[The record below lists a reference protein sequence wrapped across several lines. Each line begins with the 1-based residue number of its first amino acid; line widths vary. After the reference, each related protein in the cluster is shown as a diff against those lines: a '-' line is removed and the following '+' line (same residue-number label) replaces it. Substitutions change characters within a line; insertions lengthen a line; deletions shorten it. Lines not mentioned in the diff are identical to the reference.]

1 MPGESKTE
9 KPTAKRRRDERK
21 KGNVFTSHDVT
32 IITSL
37 FGAFVILR
45 AFFPTIVGNI
55 SEFMIKSFSNSS
67 LMQVEDADK
76 RFAIEFA
83 FTCLKSI
90 YPLLI
95 VAVVIPILAVGTQ
108 TKFLWVSKNL
118 GFHFGKLNP
127 FKGIK
132 KIFSIKN
139 LIELLKN
146 SVKVVIL
153 GYILYTILRADFI
166 QIRRTMDM
174 DVSSASAY
182 LLNLIYSMVTKV
194 VMVFVVIAVADFFY
208 QWWDYERKLK
218 MSKQEV
224 KEEFKQTE
232 GDPQIKGKIRSIQ
245 RQRAMSR
252 MMQAVPKA
260 DVVIKN
266 PTHFAVALKYDIDQD
281 AAPTVV
287 AKGQDEL
294 AKRIIAIAEQNGVY
308 VIENRPLA
316 RALYA
321 ACALNSQI
329 PEEYYGAVA
338 EILVYVF
345 RMNNKWSGDNK

>member
-1 MPGESKTE
+1 M
-9 KPTAKRRRDERK
+9 
-21 KGNVFTSHDVT
+21 V
-32 IITSL
+32 L
-37 FGAFVILR
+37 
-45 AFFPTIVGNI
+45 
-55 SEFMIKSFSNSS
+55 
-67 LMQVEDADK
+67 
-76 RFAIEFA
+76 
-83 FTCLKSI
+83 
-90 YPLLI
+90 
-95 VAVVIPILAVGTQ
+95 PILSVGVQ

-127 FKGIK
+127 LKGIK

-139 LIELLKN
+139 LLELLKN
-146 SVKVVIL
+146 SVKVIIL

-174 DVSSASAY
+174 DIASACAY
-182 LLNLIYSMVTKV
+182 LLNLIYNMIIKV
-194 VMVFVVIAVADFFY
+194 VMVFVVIAAFDFAY
-208 QWWDYERKLK
+208 QWWDHERKLK
-218 MSKQEV
+218 MSKQEI

-232 GDPQIKGKIRSIQ
+232 GDPQIKGKIRSLQ

-266 PTHFAVALKYDIDQD
+266 PTHFAVALKYDIDTD